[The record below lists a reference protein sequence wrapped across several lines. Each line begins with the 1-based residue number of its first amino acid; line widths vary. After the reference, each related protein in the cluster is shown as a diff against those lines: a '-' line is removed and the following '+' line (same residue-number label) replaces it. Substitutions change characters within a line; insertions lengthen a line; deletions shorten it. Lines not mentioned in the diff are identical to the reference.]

1 MRLSKLAPLALA
13 LPLAVP
19 FLSVGTAFAD
29 GSASANLSPVVLNGS
44 NGSGTAMV
52 KVTGTTIEF
61 TLAASGLAAGPHAAH
76 IHFGPTPARS
86 APRCLMTRTTTS
98 A

>member
-13 LPLAVP
+13 LPLAAP

-44 NGSGTAMV
+44 NGSGSGG
-52 KVTGTTIEF
+52 TG
-61 TLAASGLAAGPHAAH
+61 SSPR
-76 IHFGPTPARS
+76 PVSTP
-86 APRCLMTRTTTS
+86 PRKPQPATYKK
-98 A
+98 